1 LRAVTVSA
9 YRAAPAV
16 AELPDPQP
24 GCGQILIKVGAAG
37 INLMDRSIAAGY
49 WQSMMPATF
58 PPILAADVAGVVDTA
73 GRDNSFLAGRRSVRP
88 ARSPAVGL
96 PGGRQRAPVTP

>member
-24 GCGQILIKVGAAG
+24 GRGQILIKVGAAG